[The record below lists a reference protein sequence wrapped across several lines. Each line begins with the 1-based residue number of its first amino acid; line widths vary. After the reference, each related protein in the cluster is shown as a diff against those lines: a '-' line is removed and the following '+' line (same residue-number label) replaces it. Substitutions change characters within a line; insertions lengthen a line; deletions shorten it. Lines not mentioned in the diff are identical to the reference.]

1 VIIGTAGHI
10 DHGKTSLVKA
20 ITGVDADRLKE
31 EKARGIT
38 IDLGFAY
45 WPQAD
50 GISIGFVDV
59 PGHEGYVHNMLAGV
73 TGVSALMLVIAANEG
88 IKPQTREHL
97 LIAELLDIRIGVVA
111 LTKADLADAAMR
123 KQRRGEIGG
132 ILARLPQRDVP
143 IIAVSTVTGEGLIE
157 LKDALRALGRQEKSS
172 RKQLFRLVVDRVFSV
187 QGAGTVV
194 TGGVLAGGVNTND
207 RFVISPSGREVRVRG
222 LHAQNRWSEQASP
235 GERAA
240 VNLAGVSVDE
250 IRRGD
255 VLMAAELH
263 RPTQRFDAMV
273 HLVHSD
279 SKPLAT
285 WTPVHIHTGTGA
297 WTGRLVPLE
306 QERIQAGT
314 TQLAQIVLDRP
325 AALLVSDRF
334 VIRDAPARRTIG
346 GGTVLDIQ
354 AAERNRRRPE
364 RLAALS
370 VLARKGAVDALSD
383 LLTLP
388 PYAVDIDA
396 YAASAGLH
404 PAAFDPVIAR
414 ENLLVL
420 TGDTRRFVFAPP
432 LVLTLS
438 RRINERLAAHHAQ
451 HPDQAGLSVDRL
463 RLALPERLAADSFAA
478 IVAHLIRRED
488 IVASGAWLRLPD
500 HIPRLSAEHEA
511 LWGQIL
517 PLLSSEDRF
526 KPPRVNELAEHLRR
540 REDTI
545 RGLMKRL
552 ARRGDIDE
560 VAEDHFLLRSAVTE
574 LVAVARETEAAE
586 QDRWFN
592 AAAFRDRI
600 RIGRRMAILILEFFD
615 RHGVTIRKGD
625 LRRIDPRK
633 AGAFEPHP
641 TRA

>member
-45 WPQAD
+45 WPQED
-50 GISIGFVDV
+50 GSSIGFVDV

-97 LIAELLDIRIGVVA
+97 LIADLLGIRIGLVA
-111 LTKADLADAAMR
+111 MTKADLADAALLE
-123 KQRRGEIGG
+123 RRQGEITE
-132 ILARLPQRDVP
+132 ILAGISQPDVP
-143 IIAVSTVTGEGLIE
+143 VIAVSTVTGEGLAEI
-157 LKDALRALGRQEKSS
+157 KDALRALVQQETGSS
-172 RKQLFRLVVDRVFSV
+172 KEPFRLAVDRVFSV

-194 TGGVLAGGVNTND
+194 TGGVLTGCISIND
-207 RFVISPSGREVRVRG
+207 RLMLSPSCREVRVRG
-222 LHAQNRWSEQASP
+222 LHAQNRKAEQASP

-255 VLMAAELH
+255 VLVAEALH
-263 RPTQRFDAMV
+263 QPAQRFDAM
-273 HLVHSD
+273 LRMADGD

-285 WTPVHIHTGTGA
+285 WTPVHIHAGTGA
-297 WTGRLVPLE
+297 WTARLVPLE
-306 QERIQAGT
+306 QDRIQPGT

-325 AALLVSDRF
+325 SALFVGDRF
-334 VIRDAPARRTIG
+334 VIRDISARRTIG
-346 GGTVLDIQ
+346 GGTVLDIH
-354 AAERNRRRPE
+354 APERNRRRPE

-370 VLARKGAVDALSD
+370 VLAHKGAVEALPD
-383 LLTLP
+383 LLALP
-388 PYAVDIDA
+388 PHAIDIDA
-396 YAASAGLH
+396 FAACAGLL
-404 PAAFDPVIAR
+404 PEAFDPAIAR
-414 ENLLVL
+414 ENLIVL
-420 TGDTRRFVFAPP
+420 SGDARRFVFAPP
-432 LVLTLS
+432 LVLTVS
-438 RRINERLAAHHAQ
+438 RRISERLSAHHAQ
-451 HPDQAGLSVDRL
+451 HPDQAGLSIDRL
-463 RLALPERLAADSFAA
+463 RLSLPERLAADSFAA
-478 IVAHLIRRED
+478 LVAHLMRRGETA
-488 IVASGAWLRLPD
+488 ASGAWLRLPD
-500 HIPRLSAEHEA
+500 HIPRLSTEHEI
-511 LWGQIL
+511 LWGQIQ
-517 PLLSSEDRF
+517 PLLSGENRF
-526 KPPRVNELAEHLRR
+526 KPPRVNELAEQLRR

-552 ARRGDIDE
+552 ARRGDVDE
-560 VAEDHFLLRSAVTE
+560 VAEDHFLLRPAVAE
-574 LVAVARETEAAE
+574 LLAVARQTEAAE
-586 QDRWFN
+586 PDRWFN

-600 RIGRRMAILILEFFD
+600 GIGRKMAILILEFFD

-625 LRRIDPRK
+625 LRRVDPRK
-633 AGAFEPHP
+633 AAAFEPHP